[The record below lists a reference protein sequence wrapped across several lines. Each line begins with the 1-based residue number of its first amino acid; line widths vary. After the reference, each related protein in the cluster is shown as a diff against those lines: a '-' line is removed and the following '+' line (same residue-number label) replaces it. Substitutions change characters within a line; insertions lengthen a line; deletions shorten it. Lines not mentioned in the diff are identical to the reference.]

1 MILFFLKFPPIS
13 KVSVFLMT
21 QEDVLRGVW
30 KKYLKNKRELECRD
44 VLARNYLFLV
54 DAENRRLLARLPSK
68 VYWEKK
74 DDLASAGAIG
84 LLKALDLFVPPPDKK
99 DVPGRAFEAYAR
111 YRIRGQMVDELRG
124 MDFARR
130 NLRKQARMI
139 QEAEKKIESKL
150 ERSPRPEETAKAL
163 GVDLEVFYDWVAEIN
178 MLNLLSLDAEMQKA
192 GDGSTWADVLV
203 DDKAENPLDK
213 VEIQEKI
220 EQVTDAL
227 KRLGDSEQ
235 KVLQLYYMETLTFK
249 EIGKVLQVSE
259 SRVCQIHHMAVFRLQ
274 EFVEGGKAHGRFKG
288 SERIHDDHHR
298 K

>member
-1 MILFFLKFPPIS
+1 MI
-13 KVSVFLMT
+13 
-21 QEDVLRGVW
+21 QEDVSVRVW
-30 KKYLKNKRELECRD
+30 KKYLKNKKDQQSRD
-44 VLARNYLFLV
+44 YLARKYLYLV
-54 DAENRRLLARLPSK
+54 EAENRRLLARLPSR

-84 LLKALDLFVPPPDKK
+84 LLKALDLFVPPQDKK

-130 NLRKQARMI
+130 NLRKQARLI
-139 QEAEKKIESKL
+139 QEAEKKIESKFQ
-150 ERSPRPEETAKAL
+150 RPPQPEEIAKVL
-163 GVDLEVFYDWVAEIN
+163 GVELEVFYDWVAEIN
-178 MLNLLSLDAEMQKA
+178 MLNLLSLDAEMSEG
-192 GDGSTWADVLV
+192 GDGTTWADSLV

-213 VEIQEKI
+213 VEIQERI
-220 EQVTDAL
+220 EQVVEAL
-227 KRLGDSEQ
+227 DKLGETEK
-235 KVLQLYYMETLTFK
+235 KVLQLYYLDNLTFK

-274 EFVEGGKAHGRFKG
+274 ELVEGGKAHGRFKR
-288 SERIHDDHHR
+288 SERLHDYHHR